1 MAFSIIGLEA
11 ALLSLRVLRMHASE
25 ADGSA
30 GNVSDVNKIEFLR
43 LRPRSPE
50 VNKGTWQILSK

>member
-11 ALLSLRVLRMHASE
+11 ALLSQRVLRMHASE

-30 GNVSDVNKIEFLR
+30 GNVSDVNKIE
-43 LRPRSPE
+43 
-50 VNKGTWQILSK
+50 